1 MRYKS
6 GYDFS
11 YKLSV
16 GQVAWILHRLSGLA
30 LVFYLGLHIWVISH
44 LNAGAESFNK
54 VMNFL
59 NSPLFKILEIGLWG
73 VILYHVLNGI
83 RLLLIDFAGG
93 ARYHKQLF
101 WVAFLLVL
109 ILTILG
115 AIPFLHHLHILG
127 GK

>member
-16 GQVAWILHRLSGLA
+16 GHVAWILHRLSGLA
-30 LVFYLGLHIWVISH
+30 LMFYLGLHIWVISH

-54 VMNFL
+54 VMAFL
-59 NSPLFKILEIGLWG
+59 NTPLFKVLEIGLWG

-93 ARYHKQLF
+93 ARYHKKLF
-101 WVAFLLVL
+101 WVAFFLVL